1 MAMSPL
7 RKVMQFFMRILV
19 DKNKEL
25 IYGEAEFLGGFMHRL
40 MKQKNTGTKWT
51 KEEKRRLIRD
61 VRHLSYY
68 VPVLI
73 IFLLPGGSL
82 ILPLLAELLDRR
94 KKPRM
99 TSRRVSVSPDR

>member
-1 MAMSPL
+1 M
-7 RKVMQFFMRILV
+7 KVLV

-25 IYGEAEFLGGFMHRL
+25 IYREAEFLGGFMHRL

-51 KEEKRRLIRD
+51 KEEKKRLIRD

-68 VPVLI
+68 IPILI

-94 KKPRM
+94 KKPRPAAQK
-99 TSRRVSVSPDR
+99 VSVLPNR